1 MLADIVKI
9 HCLTHRANFPMSRTS
24 RIVVC
29 KEGAEE
35 HVLCNDFPNSGLW
48 IYCCNCQTFIA
59 WDPTRTDVSVKECPF
74 CLSSLNPRLYTCD
87 HCSVTM
93 LDFDDQTLR
102 KHHTVLSWGM
112 PQPACPGCHQ
122 FPSSTPKIHFCEMLH
137 CNLATARSSCPFCN
151 IKLEGVIGAG
161 VTTTTLR
168 LDAALAEA
176 EARAREA
183 EERRR
188 LAEEAARK
196 EIELRVEAERKAH
209 EIEKKV
215 TRELVHPQASIPY
228 TAPPNGPTTGLTKNA
243 GELIQEKMAAE
254 ARARDSEE
262 LRIQAEA
269 AVIKETEKRAVA
281 EQKAKVLAEMYI
293 NNLSPPPSETVIAT
307 KKDKVA
313 IALYAAIAT
322 FLFLAFVVLIITMIR
337 LYYS

>member
-35 HVLCNDFPNSGLW
+35 HVLCSDFPNSGLW

-59 WDPTRTDVSVKECPF
+59 WDPSRSDVSVKECPF

-122 FPSSTPKIHFCEMLH
+122 FPSSTPKIHFCEILD

-151 IKLEGVIGAG
+151 TRLEGVFGEG
-161 VTTTTLR
+161 VTTKAIR

-196 EIELRVEAERKAH
+196 EIKLRVEAERKAH

-215 TRELVHPQASIPY
+215 TRELVQPQASIP
-228 TAPPNGPTTGLTKNA
+228 PTDLRLQVEDALLHETGKGVML
-243 GELIQEKMAAE
+243 
-254 ARARDSEE
+254 
-262 LRIQAEA
+262 
-269 AVIKETEKRAVA
+269 
-281 EQKAKVLAEMYI
+281 EQKATAPADKYTGD
-293 NNLSPPPSETVIAT
+293 LSPPPFKIVAAT
-307 KKDKVA
+307 EKDKVA